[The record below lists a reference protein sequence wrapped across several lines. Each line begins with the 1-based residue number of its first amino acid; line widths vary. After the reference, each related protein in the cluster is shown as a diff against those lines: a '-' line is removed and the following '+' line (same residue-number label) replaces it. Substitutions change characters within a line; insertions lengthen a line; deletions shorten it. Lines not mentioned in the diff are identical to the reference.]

1 MVRLPSLLLLAVS
14 LNGQP
19 TLPSAPDAPA
29 NLPDAPVVTPQSP
42 VDLDKPA
49 DKRILG
55 VLPNYRTSNPY
66 SVYKPMTAEQKMTIA
81 AKDSFDYPIYLL
93 GGFFAGLDQIGNSDP
108 SYGQGTKGF
117 AKRYAANNGD
127 LMLGNLMTEG
137 IMPSLLHQDP
147 RYFRLA
153 QGSIKKRTWYAL
165 SQTFVTRDDN
175 GKRDFNYSEWI
186 GNSAA
191 VAIGQSYHFDDRNAA
206 AATGKLFQQCAV
218 DAVSQVVK
226 EFWPDVKRK
235 FFKPRKRREPAT
247 EDVNHR

>member
-1 MVRLPSLLLLAVS
+1 MVRLPTLLLLAVCLS
-14 LNGQP
+14 GQATP
-19 TLPSAPDAPA
+19 SSAPDTPA
-29 NLPDAPVVTPQSP
+29 TLPDAPVTTPQSP
-42 VDLDKPA
+42 IDMDKPA

-66 SVYKPMTAEQKMTIA
+66 SVYTPMTAQQKMTIA

-93 GGFFAGLDQIGNSDP
+93 GGVFAGLGQIGNSDP
-108 SYGQGTKGF
+108 SYGQGAKGF

-127 LMLGNLMTEG
+127 LMFGNLMTEG

-165 SQTFVTRDDN
+165 SQIFVARDDN
-175 GKRDFNYSEWI
+175 GKLDFNYSEWI
-186 GNSAA
+186 GNSVA
-191 VAIGQSYHFDDRNAA
+191 VAIGQSYHFDDRNAT
-206 AATGKLFQQCAV
+206 AATGKLFQQCGV
-218 DAVSQVVK
+218 DAVSQVLK

-235 FFKPRKRREPAT
+235 FFKRKEGRESNT
-247 EDVNHR
+247 ENVSRP